1 MGPFGPIFFARDKYS
16 YVENFEMKYL
26 RILIMSCL
34 LMLPMTSN
42 SEFIVNEKTPVMKMT
57 EPDLFQI
64 FLFYQKF
71 WLNSGER
78 IVVVLPPLDSALFK
92 RLAYTLKLD
101 SVSYRDSITNK
112 MQREGIRPVIADS
125 EFGVLI
131 KVSNTPNSIGYY
143 HDGIKYND
151 GYGIQTIQVVPQK

>member
-1 MGPFGPIFFARDKYS
+1 
-16 YVENFEMKYL
+16 MKYL
-26 RILIMSCL
+26 RTFIMAFL
-34 LMLPMTSN
+34 LLFPAVSN
-42 SEFIVNEKTPVMKMT
+42 SEFIANERAPVVKMT

-64 FLFYQKF
+64 FMFYQKF
-71 WLNSGER
+71 WPSTGER

-101 SVSYRDSITNK
+101 SVSYRDSITSK
-112 MQREGIRPVIADS
+112 IQRDGVRPVIADS
-125 EFGVLI
+125 EFEVLI

-151 GYGIQTIQVVPQK
+151 GFGIQTIFVIPSR